1 MSSIESSK
9 ETKKIITGA
18 NPYMPLWEHVPDGE
32 PRVFT
37 YNGETR
43 IYLYGSHDTKKT
55 DYCGPDYV
63 VWSAPV
69 DDPTS
74 WTCHG
79 ICYTA
84 SDGGDLYAP
93 DVVQKGDTFYMY
105 AAENR
110 GSSIMLVTSKCPWGP
125 FGDPVKTELGFD
137 PGILV
142 DDDGKAY
149 AFWGF
154 CECHAGELNDDMA
167 TLKPETIRRHIIGHS
182 KPFWIKEDDGFVNP
196 EDGFFE
202 ASSPRKINGK
212 YVLVYSK
219 RYEYPR
225 PDLGVFG
232 SCNGFLSYKWSD
244 SPLGDYKDGG
254 DISFNG
260 GEVIKGPD
268 GNGIM
273 TYQWGNNHGSLMKVK
288 DQWYIFYHRQTGVNE
303 YARQS
308 MAEPVDVAAGKG
320 GKIYIGKISYE
331 NGEPVKSDVVEHTSQ
346 GFFTDGLDAY
356 SFISAGYACH
366 IYDGT
371 GKPNYQG
378 NAEGTNKD
386 VRVAHIMPVYES
398 DSSPVVDIQSG
409 ATIGFR
415 YLNFGSDGASK
426 VMIKGDFPKGFKI
439 NVRLDSFDG
448 EIVASEELSYT
459 TPEIVFEPG
468 KKISGKHAVYFE
480 FITEDD
486 TLRAMLDGFRFEL

>member
-1 MSSIESSK
+1 MEA
-9 ETKKIITGA
+9 KKIVTGA

-69 DDPTS
+69 DDPTN

-93 DVVQKGDTFYMY
+93 DVVRKGDTFFMY

-125 FGDPVKTELGFD
+125 FENPVKTELGFD

-142 DDDGKAY
+142 DDDGRTY

-154 CECHAGELNDDMA
+154 CESHAGELNDDMA
-167 TLKPETIRRHIIGHS
+167 TLKPETVRHHIMGHS
-182 KPFWIKEDDGFVNP
+182 KPFWIKEDDGHVDP
-196 EDGFFE
+196 VDGFFE

-212 YVLVYSK
+212 YVLIYSK
-219 RYEYPR
+219 RYEYPK
-225 PDLGVFG
+225 PENGVFG
-232 SCNGFLSYKWSD
+232 SCNGFLSYKWAD
-244 SPLGDYKDGG
+244 SPLGDYKEGG

-260 GEVIKGPD
+260 GEVITGPD

-288 DQWYIFYHRQTGVNE
+288 DQWYVFYHRQTGCNE
-303 YARQS
+303 YSRQA
-308 MAEPVDVAAGKG
+308 MVEPVDIAMGKD
-320 GKIYIGKISYE
+320 GKIYIGKITYE
-331 NGEPVKSDVVEHTSQ
+331 NGEPVKSDVVEATSQ
-346 GFFTDGLDAY
+346 GFYLDGLDA
-356 SFISAGYACH
+356 FAVISAGYTCH
-366 IYDGT
+366 MYDGL
-371 GKPNYQG
+371 GKPMYQG
-378 NAEGTNKD
+378 NAEGTNEG
-386 VRVAHIMPVYES
+386 VRVAHIQPVYEG

-409 ATIGFR
+409 ATIGFK
-415 YLNFGSDGASK
+415 YLNFGTEGASK
-426 VMIKGDFPKGFKI
+426 AVLTGEIPAGTTVSIM
-439 NVRLDSFDG
+439 LDSYNGKTVATTEVSADSK
-448 EIVASEELSYT
+448 EITFELT
-459 TPEIVFEPG
+459 EKVT
-468 KKISGKHAVYFE
+468 GKHAVYFGFMNNDE
-480 FITEDD
+480 EKRSIFD
-486 TLRAMLDGFRFEL
+486 TFRFEL

>member
-1 MSSIESSK
+1 MEA
-9 ETKKIITGA
+9 KKIVTGA

-69 DDPTS
+69 DDPTN

-79 ICYTA
+79 VCYTA

-125 FGDPVKTELGFD
+125 FTNPVKTELGFD

-142 DDDGKAY
+142 DDDGRTY

-154 CECHAGELNDDMA
+154 CESHAGELNDDMA
-167 TLKPETIRRHIIGHS
+167 TLKPETVRHHIMGHS
-182 KPFWIKEDDGFVNP
+182 KPFWIKEDDGHVDP
-196 EDGFFE
+196 VDGFFE

-212 YVLVYSK
+212 YVLIYSK
-219 RYEYPR
+219 RYEYPK
-225 PDLGVFG
+225 PENGVFG
-232 SCNGFLSYKWSD
+232 SCNGFLSYKWAD
-244 SPLGDYKDGG
+244 SPLGDYKEGG

-260 GEVIKGPD
+260 GEVITGPD

-288 DQWYIFYHRQTGVNE
+288 DQWYVFYHRQTGCNE
-303 YARQS
+303 YSRQA
-308 MAEPVDVAAGKG
+308 MVEPVDIAMGKD
-320 GKIYIGKISYE
+320 GKIYIGKITYE
-331 NGEPVKSDVVEHTSQ
+331 NGEPVKSDVVEATSQ
-346 GFFTDGLDAY
+346 GFYLDGLDAY
-356 SFISAGYACH
+356 SVISAGYTCH
-366 IYDGT
+366 MYDGL
-371 GKPNYQG
+371 GKPMYQD

-386 VRVAHIMPVYES
+386 KRVAHIQPVYEG

-409 ATIGFR
+409 ATIGFK
-415 YLNFGSDGASK
+415 YLNFGEEGASK
-426 VMIKGDFPKGFKI
+426 AVLTGDIPAGTKI
-439 NVRLDSFDG
+439 SVILDSYDG
-448 EIVASEELSYT
+448 ETAGAAEVLTDSKEITLDLS
-459 TPEIVFEPG
+459 
-468 KKISGKHAVYFE
+468 KKVTGKHAVYFSFMNNDE
-480 FITEDD
+480 EKRSIFD
-486 TLRAMLDGFRFEL
+486 TFRFEI

>member
-1 MSSIESSK
+1 MEN
-9 ETKKIITGA
+9 KKIVTGA

-37 YNGETR
+37 YKGETR

-69 DDPTS
+69 DDPTN

-93 DVVQKGDTFYMY
+93 DVVRKGDTFYMY

-125 FGDPVKTELGFD
+125 FENPVKTELGFD

-142 DDDGKAY
+142 DDDGRTY

-154 CECHAGELNDDMA
+154 CESHAGELNDDMA
-167 TLKPETIRRHIIGHS
+167 TLKPETVRHHIMGHS
-182 KPFWIKEDDGFVNP
+182 KPFWIKEDDGHVNP
-196 EDGFFE
+196 VDGFFE

-212 YVLVYSK
+212 YVLIYSK
-219 RYEYPR
+219 RYEYPK
-225 PDLGVFG
+225 PENGVFG

-244 SPLGDYKDGG
+244 TPLGDYKEGG

-260 GEVIKGPD
+260 GEVITGPD

-288 DQWYIFYHRQTGVNE
+288 DQWYVFYHRQTGCNE
-303 YARQS
+303 YSRQA
-308 MAEPVDVAAGKG
+308 MVEPVDIAMGKD
-320 GKIYIGKISYE
+320 GKIYIGKITYE
-331 NGEPVKSDVVEHTSQ
+331 NGEPVSSDVVEATSQ
-346 GFFTDGLDAY
+346 GFYLDGLDA
-356 SFISAGYACH
+356 FATISAGYTCH
-366 IYDGT
+366 MYDGL
-371 GKPNYQG
+371 GKPMYQG
-378 NAEGTNKD
+378 NAEGTNEG
-386 VRVAHIMPVYES
+386 VRVAHIQPVYEG

-409 ATIGFR
+409 ATIGFK
-415 YLNFGSDGASK
+415 YLNFGTEGASRAELTG
-426 VMIKGDFPKGFKI
+426 VIPAGFKI
-439 NVRLDSFDG
+439 SIHIDSYDG
-448 EIVASEELSYT
+448 KVVSSAEVSEDSKT
-459 TPEIVFEPG
+459 VVFELTE
-468 KKISGKHAVYFE
+468 KITGKHAVYFG
-480 FITEDD
+480 FNTENAED
-486 TLRAMLDGFRFEL
+486 RAIFDCFRFQ

>member
-1 MSSIESSK
+1 MEN
-9 ETKKIITGA
+9 KKIVTGA

-69 DDPTS
+69 DDPTN

-125 FGDPVKTELGFD
+125 FENPVKTELGFD

-142 DDDGKAY
+142 DDDGRTY

-154 CECHAGELNDDMA
+154 CESHAGELNDDMA
-167 TLKPETIRRHIIGHS
+167 TLKPETVRHHIMGHS
-182 KPFWIKEDDGFVNP
+182 KPFWIKEDDGHVDP
-196 EDGFFE
+196 VDGFFE

-212 YVLVYSK
+212 YVLIYSK
-219 RYEYPR
+219 RYEYPK
-225 PDLGVFG
+225 PENGVFG
-232 SCNGFLSYKWSD
+232 SCNGFLSYKWAD
-244 SPLGDYKDGG
+244 SPLGDYKEGG

-260 GEVIKGPD
+260 GEVITGPD

-288 DQWYIFYHRQTGVNE
+288 DQWYVFYHRQTGCNE
-303 YARQS
+303 YSRQA
-308 MAEPVDVAAGKG
+308 MVEPVDIAMGKD
-320 GKIYIGKISYE
+320 GKIYIGKITYE
-331 NGEPVKSDVVEHTSQ
+331 NGEPVKSDVVEATSQ
-346 GFFTDGLDAY
+346 GFYLDGLDA
-356 SFISAGYACH
+356 FAVISAGYTCH
-366 IYDGT
+366 MYDGL
-371 GKPNYQG
+371 GKPMYQG
-378 NAEGTNKD
+378 NAEGTNEG
-386 VRVAHIMPVYES
+386 VRVAHIQPVYEG

-409 ATIGFR
+409 ATIGFK
-415 YLNFGSDGASK
+415 YLNFGTEGASK
-426 VMIKGDFPKGFKI
+426 AVLTGDIPAGTKVSI
-439 NVRLDSFDG
+439 MLDSYNGKTVATTEVSADSK
-448 EIVASEELSYT
+448 EITFELT
-459 TPEIVFEPG
+459 EKVT
-468 KKISGKHAVYFE
+468 GKHAVYFGFMNNDE
-480 FITEDD
+480 EKRSIFD
-486 TLRAMLDGFRFEL
+486 TFRFEL

>member
-1 MSSIESSK
+1 MEKRIV
-9 ETKKIITGA
+9 TGA

-69 DDPTS
+69 DDPTN

-125 FGDPVKTELGFD
+125 FENPVKTELGFD

-142 DDDGKAY
+142 DDDGRTY

-154 CECHAGELNDDMA
+154 CESHAGELNDDMA
-167 TLKPETIRRHIIGHS
+167 TLKKDTIVHHIMGHS
-182 KPFWIKEDDGFVNP
+182 KPFWIKEDDGHVNP
-196 EDGFFE
+196 VDGFFE

-212 YVLVYSK
+212 YVLIYSK
-219 RYEYPR
+219 RYEYPK
-225 PDLGVFG
+225 PENGVFG

-244 SPLGDYKDGG
+244 TPLGEYKMGG

-260 GEVIKGPD
+260 GEVITGPD

-273 TYQWGNNHGSLMKVK
+273 TYQWGNN
-288 DQWYIFYHRQTGVNE
+288 QWYVFYHRQTGCNE
-303 YARQS
+303 YSRQA
-308 MAEPVDVAAGKG
+308 MVEPVDIAMGKD
-320 GKIYIGKISYE
+320 GKIYIGKITYE
-331 NGEPVKSDVVEHTSQ
+331 NGEPVKSDVVDATSQ
-346 GFFTDGLDAY
+346 GFYLDGLDAY
-356 SFISAGYACH
+356 SIISAGYTCH
-366 IYDGT
+366 MYDGL
-371 GKPNYQG
+371 GKPMYQG
-378 NAEGTNKD
+378 NAEGTNEG
-386 VRVAHIMPVYES
+386 VRVAHIQPVYEGE
-398 DSSPVVDIQSG
+398 SSPVVDIQSG
-409 ATIGFR
+409 ATIGFK
-415 YLNFGSDGASK
+415 YINFGSDSASK
-426 VMIKGDFPKGFKI
+426 AVLTGDIPAGFKVA
-439 NVRLDSFDG
+439 VRLDTYDG
-448 EIVASEELSYT
+448 KVVGTSEALEDSK
-459 TPEIVFEPG
+459 EIVFELTE
-468 KKISGKHAVYFE
+468 KVTGKHAVYFE
-480 FITEDD
+480 FKTENSDSRAVFD
-486 TLRAMLDGFRFEL
+486 TFRFEL

>member
-1 MSSIESSK
+1 MEA
-9 ETKKIITGA
+9 KKIVTGA

-63 VWSAPV
+63 VWSAPD
-69 DDPTS
+69 DDPTN

-79 ICYTA
+79 VCYTA

-110 GSSIMLVTSKCPWGP
+110 GYSIMLVTSKCPWGP
-125 FGDPVKTELGFD
+125 FENPVKTELGFD

-142 DDDGKAY
+142 DDDGRTY

-154 CECHAGELNDDMA
+154 CESHAGELNDDMA
-167 TLKPETIRRHIIGHS
+167 TLKPETIRHHIMGHS
-182 KPFWIKEDDGFVNP
+182 KPFWIKEDDGHVDP
-196 EDGFFE
+196 VDGFFE

-212 YVLVYSK
+212 YVLIYSK
-219 RYEYPR
+219 RYEYPK
-225 PDLGVFG
+225 PENGVFG
-232 SCNGFLSYKWSD
+232 SCNGFLSYKWAD
-244 SPLGDYKDGG
+244 SPLGDYKEGG

-260 GEVIKGPD
+260 GEVITGPD

-288 DQWYIFYHRQTGVNE
+288 DQWYVFYHRQTGCNE
-303 YARQS
+303 YSRQA
-308 MAEPVDVAAGKG
+308 MVEPVDIATGKD
-320 GKIYIGKISYE
+320 GKIYIGKITYE
-331 NGEPVKSDVVEHTSQ
+331 NGEPVSSDVVEATSQ
-346 GFFTDGLDAY
+346 GFYLDGLDA
-356 SFISAGYACH
+356 FATISAGYTCH
-366 IYDGT
+366 MYDGL
-371 GKPNYQG
+371 GKPMYQD

-386 VRVAHIMPVYES
+386 KRVAHIRPVYEG

-409 ATIGFR
+409 ATIGFK
-415 YLNFGSDGASK
+415 YLNFGTEGASK
-426 VMIKGDFPKGFKI
+426 AELTGDIPAGFKI
-439 NVRLDSFDG
+439 SIRIDSYDG
-448 EIVASEELSYT
+448 KTVSVAEVTEDSKT
-459 TPEIVFEPG
+459 VVFELG
-468 KKISGKHAVYFE
+468 EKITGRHAVYFG
-480 FITEDD
+480 FNTENAED
-486 TLRAMLDGFRFEL
+486 RAVFDCFRFE

>member
-1 MSSIESSK
+1 MEA
-9 ETKKIITGA
+9 KKIVTGA

-69 DDPTS
+69 DDPTN

-79 ICYTA
+79 VCYTA

-125 FGDPVKTELGFD
+125 FENPVKTELGFD

-142 DDDGKAY
+142 DDDGRVY

-154 CECHAGELNDDMA
+154 CESHAGELNDDMA
-167 TLKPETIRRHIIGHS
+167 TLKPETVRHHIMGHS
-182 KPFWIKEDDGFVNP
+182 KPFWIKEDDGHVDP
-196 EDGFFE
+196 VDGFFE

-212 YVLVYSK
+212 YVLIYSK
-219 RYEYPR
+219 RYEYPK
-225 PDLGVFG
+225 PSNGVFG
-232 SCNGFLSYKWSD
+232 SCNGFLSYKWCD
-244 SPLGDYKDGG
+244 TPLGDYRPGG

-260 GEVIKGPD
+260 GEVITGPD

-288 DQWYIFYHRQTGVNE
+288 DQWYVFYHRQTGCNE
-303 YARQS
+303 YSRQA
-308 MAEPVDVAAGKG
+308 MVEPVDIATGKD
-320 GKIYIGKISYE
+320 GKIYIGKITYE
-331 NGEPVKSDVVEHTSQ
+331 NGEPVSSDVVEATSQ
-346 GFFTDGLDAY
+346 GFYLDGLDA
-356 SFISAGYACH
+356 FATISAGYTCH
-366 IYDGT
+366 MYDGL
-371 GKPNYQG
+371 GKPMYQD

-386 VRVAHIMPVYES
+386 KRVAHIQPVYEG

-409 ATIGFR
+409 ATIGFK
-415 YLNFGSDGASK
+415 YLNFGTEGASK
-426 VMIKGDFPKGFKI
+426 AELTGDIPAGFKI
-439 NVRLDSFDG
+439 SIRIDSYDG
-448 EIVASEELSYT
+448 KTVSVAEVTEDSKT
-459 TPEIVFEPG
+459 VVFELG
-468 KKISGKHAVYFE
+468 EKITGRHAVYFG
-480 FITEDD
+480 FNTENAED
-486 TLRAMLDGFRFEL
+486 RAVFDCFRFE

>member
-1 MSSIESSK
+1 MEA
-9 ETKKIITGA
+9 KKIVTGA

-69 DDPTS
+69 DDPTN

-79 ICYTA
+79 VCYTA

-125 FGDPVKTELGFD
+125 FENPVKTELGFD

-142 DDDGKAY
+142 DDDGRVY

-154 CECHAGELNDDMA
+154 CESHAGELNDDMA
-167 TLKPETIRRHIIGHS
+167 TLKPETVRHHIMGHS
-182 KPFWIKEDDGFVNP
+182 KPFWIKEDDGHVDP
-196 EDGFFE
+196 VDGFFE

-212 YVLVYSK
+212 YVLIYSK
-219 RYEYPR
+219 RYEYPK
-225 PDLGVFG
+225 PSNGVFG
-232 SCNGFLSYKWSD
+232 SCNGFLSYKWCD
-244 SPLGDYKDGG
+244 TPLGDYRPGG

-260 GEVIKGPD
+260 GEVITGPD

-288 DQWYIFYHRQTGVNE
+288 DQWYVFYHRQTGCNE
-303 YARQS
+303 YSRQA
-308 MAEPVDVAAGKG
+308 MVEPVDIATGKD
-320 GKIYIGKISYE
+320 GKIYIGKITYE
-331 NGEPVKSDVVEHTSQ
+331 NGEPVSSDVVEATSQ
-346 GFFTDGLDAY
+346 GFYLDGLDA
-356 SFISAGYACH
+356 FATISAGYTCH
-366 IYDGT
+366 MYDGL
-371 GKPNYQG
+371 GKPMYQD

-386 VRVAHIMPVYES
+386 KRVAHILPVYEG

-409 ATIGFR
+409 ATIGFK
-415 YLNFGSDGASK
+415 YLNFGTEGASK
-426 VMIKGDFPKGFKI
+426 AELTGDIPAGFKI
-439 NVRLDSFDG
+439 SIRIDSYDG
-448 EIVASEELSYT
+448 KTVSVAEVSEDSKT
-459 TPEIVFEPG
+459 VVFELG
-468 KKISGKHAVYFE
+468 EKITGRHAVYFG
-480 FITEDD
+480 FNTENAED
-486 TLRAMLDGFRFEL
+486 RAVFDCFRFE

>member
-1 MSSIESSK
+1 MEN
-9 ETKKIITGA
+9 KKIVTGA

-37 YNGETR
+37 YQGETR

-69 DDPTS
+69 DDPTN

-125 FGDPVKTELGFD
+125 FENPVKTELGFD

-142 DDDGKAY
+142 DDDGRTY

-154 CECHAGELNDDMA
+154 CESHAGELNDDMA
-167 TLKPETIRRHIIGHS
+167 TLKPETVRHHIMGHS
-182 KPFWIKEDDGFVNP
+182 KPFWIKEDDGHVDP
-196 EDGFFE
+196 VDGFFE

-212 YVLVYSK
+212 YVLIYSK
-219 RYEYPR
+219 RYEYPK
-225 PDLGVFG
+225 PENGVFG
-232 SCNGFLSYKWSD
+232 SCNGFLSYKWCD
-244 SPLGDYKDGG
+244 TPLGDYQPGG

-260 GEVIKGPD
+260 GEVITGPD

-288 DQWYIFYHRQTGVNE
+288 DQWYVFYHRQTGCNE
-303 YARQS
+303 YSRQA
-308 MAEPVDVAAGKG
+308 MVEPVDIAMGKD
-320 GKIYIGKISYE
+320 GKIYIGKITYE
-331 NGEPVKSDVVEHTSQ
+331 NGEPVKSDVVEATSQ
-346 GFFTDGLDAY
+346 GFYLDGLDAY
-356 SFISAGYACH
+356 SIISAGYTCH
-366 IYDGT
+366 MYDGL
-371 GKPNYQG
+371 GKPMYQG
-378 NAEGTNKD
+378 NAEGTNEG
-386 VRVAHIMPVYES
+386 VRVAHIQPVYEGE
-398 DSSPVVDIQSG
+398 SSPVVDIQSG
-409 ATIGFR
+409 ATIGFK
-415 YLNFGSDGASK
+415 YLNFGSEGASAAELT
-426 VMIKGDFPKGFKI
+426 GDIPAGFKVSVHI
-439 NVRLDSFDG
+439 DSYDG
-448 EIVASEELSYT
+448 KVVAATEVTENSKAVSFELS
-459 TPEIVFEPG
+459 E
-468 KKISGKHAVYFE
+468 KITGKHAVYFE
-480 FITEDD
+480 FITENAED
-486 TLRAMLDGFRFEL
+486 RAIFDCFRFQK

>member
-1 MSSIESSK
+1 MEA
-9 ETKKIITGA
+9 KKIVTGA

-43 IYLYGSHDTKKT
+43 IYLYGSHDTKET

-69 DDPTS
+69 DDPTN

-125 FGDPVKTELGFD
+125 FENPVKTELGFD

-142 DDDGKAY
+142 DDDGRTY

-154 CECHAGELNDDMA
+154 CESHAGELNDDMA
-167 TLKPETIRRHIIGHS
+167 TLKPETVRHHIMGHS
-182 KPFWIKEDDGFVNP
+182 KPFWIKEDDGHVDP
-196 EDGFFE
+196 VDGFFE

-212 YVLVYSK
+212 YVLIYSK
-219 RYEYPR
+219 RYEYPK
-225 PDLGVFG
+225 PENGVFG
-232 SCNGFLSYKWSD
+232 SCNGFLSYKWAD
-244 SPLGDYKDGG
+244 SPLGDYKEGG

-260 GEVIKGPD
+260 GEVITGPD

-288 DQWYIFYHRQTGVNE
+288 DQWYVFYHRQTGCNE
-303 YARQS
+303 YSRQA
-308 MAEPVDVAAGKG
+308 MVEPVDIAMGKD
-320 GKIYIGKISYE
+320 GKIYIGKITYE
-331 NGEPVKSDVVEHTSQ
+331 NGEPVKSDVVEATSQ
-346 GFFTDGLDAY
+346 GFYLDGLDA
-356 SFISAGYACH
+356 FAVISAGYTCH
-366 IYDGT
+366 MYDGL
-371 GKPNYQG
+371 GKPMYQG
-378 NAEGTNKD
+378 NAEGTNEG
-386 VRVAHIMPVYES
+386 VRVAHIQPVYEG

-409 ATIGFR
+409 ATIGFK
-415 YLNFGSDGASK
+415 YLNFGTEGASK
-426 VMIKGDFPKGFKI
+426 AVLTGDIPAGTTVSI
-439 NVRLDSFDG
+439 MLDSYNGKTVATTEVSADSK
-448 EIVASEELSYT
+448 EITFELT
-459 TPEIVFEPG
+459 EKVT
-468 KKISGKHAVYFE
+468 GKHAVYFGFMNNDE
-480 FITEDD
+480 EKRSIFD
-486 TLRAMLDGFRFEL
+486 TFRFEL

>member
-1 MSSIESSK
+1 MEA
-9 ETKKIITGA
+9 KKIVTGA

-69 DDPTS
+69 DDPTN

-79 ICYTA
+79 VCYTA

-125 FGDPVKTELGFD
+125 FENPVKTELGFD

-142 DDDGKAY
+142 DDDGRVY

-154 CECHAGELNDDMA
+154 CESHAGELNDDMA
-167 TLKPETIRRHIIGHS
+167 TLKPETVRHHIMGHS
-182 KPFWIKEDDGFVNP
+182 KPFWIKEDDGHVDP
-196 EDGFFE
+196 VDGFFE

-212 YVLVYSK
+212 YVLIYSK
-219 RYEYPR
+219 RYEYPK
-225 PDLGVFG
+225 PSNGVFG
-232 SCNGFLSYKWSD
+232 SCNGFLSYKWCD
-244 SPLGDYKDGG
+244 TPLGDYRPGG

-260 GEVIKGPD
+260 GEVITGPD

-288 DQWYIFYHRQTGVNE
+288 DQWYVFYHRQTGCNE
-303 YARQS
+303 YSRQA
-308 MAEPVDVAAGKG
+308 MVEPVDIAMGKD
-320 GKIYIGKISYE
+320 GKIYIGKITYE
-331 NGEPVKSDVVEHTSQ
+331 NGEPVSSDVVDATSQ
-346 GFFTDGLDAY
+346 GFYLDGLDAF
-356 SFISAGYACH
+356 SVISAGYTCH
-366 IYDGT
+366 MYDGL
-371 GKPNYQG
+371 GKPMYQD
-378 NAEGTNKD
+378 NAEGTNKGR
-386 VRVAHIMPVYES
+386 RVAHIQPVYEG
-398 DSSPVVDIQSG
+398 DSSPVVDIQNG
-409 ATIGFR
+409 ATIGFK
-415 YLNFGSDGASK
+415 YLNFGTEGASK
-426 VMIKGDFPKGFKI
+426 AELTGDIPSGFKI
-439 NVRLDSFDG
+439 SIRIGSYDGKIVSAAEVSEDSKTVIFELG
-448 EIVASEELSYT
+448 E
-459 TPEIVFEPG
+459 
-468 KKISGKHAVYFE
+468 KITGKHAVYFE
-480 FITEDD
+480 FNTENEED
-486 TLRAMLDGFRFEL
+486 RAVFDCFRFE

>member
-1 MSSIESSK
+1 MEA
-9 ETKKIITGA
+9 KKIVTGA

-69 DDPTS
+69 DDPTN

-79 ICYTA
+79 VCYTA

-93 DVVQKGDTFYMY
+93 DVVQKGDIFYMY

-125 FGDPVKTELGFD
+125 FTNPVKTELGFD

-142 DDDGKAY
+142 DDDGRTY

-154 CECHAGELNDDMA
+154 CESHAGELNDDMA
-167 TLKPETIRRHIIGHS
+167 TLKPETIRHHIMGHS
-182 KPFWIKEDDGFVNP
+182 KPFWIKEDDGHVDP
-196 EDGFFE
+196 VDGFFE

-212 YVLVYSK
+212 YVLIYSK
-219 RYEYPR
+219 RYEYPK
-225 PDLGVFG
+225 PENGVFG
-232 SCNGFLSYKWSD
+232 SCNGFLSYKWCD
-244 SPLGDYKDGG
+244 TPLGDYQMGG

-260 GEVIKGPD
+260 GEVITGPD

-288 DQWYIFYHRQTGVNE
+288 DQWYVFYHRQTGCNE
-303 YARQS
+303 YSRQA
-308 MAEPVDVAAGKG
+308 MVEPVDIAMGKD
-320 GKIYIGKISYE
+320 GKIYIGKITYE
-331 NGEPVKSDVVEHTSQ
+331 NGEPVKSDVVEATSQ
-346 GFFTDGLDAY
+346 GFYLDGLDAY
-356 SFISAGYACH
+356 SVISAGYTCH
-366 IYDGT
+366 MYDGL
-371 GKPNYQG
+371 GKPMYQD
-378 NAEGTNKD
+378 NAEGTNKNK
-386 VRVAHIMPVYES
+386 RVAHIQPVYEG

-409 ATIGFR
+409 ATIGFK
-415 YLNFGSDGASK
+415 YLNFGEEGASK
-426 VMIKGDFPKGFKI
+426 AVLTGDIPAGTKI
-439 NVRLDSFDG
+439 SVILDSYDG
-448 EIVASEELSYT
+448 ETAGAAEVLTDSKEITLDLS
-459 TPEIVFEPG
+459 
-468 KKISGKHAVYFE
+468 KKVTGKHAVYFSFMNNDE
-480 FITEDD
+480 EKRSIFD
-486 TLRAMLDGFRFEL
+486 TFRFEI

>member
-1 MSSIESSK
+1 MEA
-9 ETKKIITGA
+9 KKIVTGA

-69 DDPTS
+69 DDPTN

-79 ICYTA
+79 VCYTA

-125 FGDPVKTELGFD
+125 FENPVKTELGFD

-142 DDDGKAY
+142 DDDGRTY

-154 CECHAGELNDDMA
+154 CESHAGELNDDMA
-167 TLKPETIRRHIIGHS
+167 TLKPETVRHHIMGHS
-182 KPFWIKEDDGFVNP
+182 KPFWIKEDDGHVDP
-196 EDGFFE
+196 VDGFFE

-212 YVLVYSK
+212 YVLIYSK
-219 RYEYPR
+219 RYEYPK
-225 PDLGVFG
+225 PENGVFG
-232 SCNGFLSYKWSD
+232 SCNGFLSYKWAD
-244 SPLGDYKDGG
+244 SPLGDYKEGG

-260 GEVIKGPD
+260 GEVITGPD

-288 DQWYIFYHRQTGVNE
+288 DQWYVFYHRQTGCNE
-303 YARQS
+303 YSRQA
-308 MAEPVDVAAGKG
+308 MVEPVDIAMGKD
-320 GKIYIGKISYE
+320 GKIYIGKITYE
-331 NGEPVKSDVVEHTSQ
+331 NGEPVKSDVVEATSQ
-346 GFFTDGLDAY
+346 GFYLDGLDA
-356 SFISAGYACH
+356 FAVISAGYTCH
-366 IYDGT
+366 MYDGL
-371 GKPNYQG
+371 GKPMYQG
-378 NAEGTNKD
+378 NAEGTNEG
-386 VRVAHIMPVYES
+386 VRVAHIQPVYEG

-409 ATIGFR
+409 ATIGFK
-415 YLNFGSDGASK
+415 YLNFGTEGASK
-426 VMIKGDFPKGFKI
+426 AVLTGDIPAGTTVSI
-439 NVRLDSFDG
+439 MLDSYNGKTVATTEVSADSK
-448 EIVASEELSYT
+448 EITFELT
-459 TPEIVFEPG
+459 ENVT
-468 KKISGKHAVYFE
+468 GKHAVYFSFMNNDE
-480 FITEDD
+480 EKRSIFD
-486 TLRAMLDGFRFEL
+486 TFRFEL

>member
-1 MSSIESSK
+1 MEA
-9 ETKKIITGA
+9 KKIVTGA

-69 DDPTS
+69 DDPTN

-93 DVVQKGDTFYMY
+93 DVVRKGDTFFMY

-125 FGDPVKTELGFD
+125 FENPVKTELGFD

-142 DDDGKAY
+142 DDDGRTY

-154 CECHAGELNDDMA
+154 CESHAGELNDDMA
-167 TLKPETIRRHIIGHS
+167 TLKPETVRHHIMGHS
-182 KPFWIKEDDGFVNP
+182 KPFWIKEDDGHVDP
-196 EDGFFE
+196 VDGFFE

-212 YVLVYSK
+212 YVLIYSK
-219 RYEYPR
+219 RYEYPK
-225 PDLGVFG
+225 PENGVFG
-232 SCNGFLSYKWSD
+232 SCNGFLSYKWAD
-244 SPLGDYKDGG
+244 SPLGDYKEGG

-260 GEVIKGPD
+260 GEVITGPD

-288 DQWYIFYHRQTGVNE
+288 DQWYVFYHRQTGCNE
-303 YARQS
+303 YSRQA
-308 MAEPVDVAAGKG
+308 MVEPVDIAMGKD
-320 GKIYIGKISYE
+320 GKIYIGKITYE
-331 NGEPVKSDVVEHTSQ
+331 NGEPVKSDVVEATSQ
-346 GFFTDGLDAY
+346 GFYLDGLDA
-356 SFISAGYACH
+356 FAVISAGYTCH
-366 IYDGT
+366 MYDGL
-371 GKPNYQG
+371 GKPMYQG
-378 NAEGTNKD
+378 NAEGTNEG
-386 VRVAHIMPVYES
+386 VRVAHIQPVYEG

-409 ATIGFR
+409 ATIGFK
-415 YLNFGSDGASK
+415 YLNFGTEGSSK
-426 VMIKGDFPKGFKI
+426 AVLTGEIPAGTTVSIM
-439 NVRLDSFDG
+439 LDSYNGKTVATTEVSADSK
-448 EIVASEELSYT
+448 EITFELT
-459 TPEIVFEPG
+459 EKVT
-468 KKISGKHAVYFE
+468 GKHAVYFGFMNNDE
-480 FITEDD
+480 EKRSIFD
-486 TLRAMLDGFRFEL
+486 TFRFEI

>member
-1 MSSIESSK
+1 MEA
-9 ETKKIITGA
+9 KKIVTGA

-69 DDPTS
+69 DDPTN

-79 ICYTA
+79 VCYTA

-93 DVVQKGDTFYMY
+93 DVVQKGDIFYMY

-125 FGDPVKTELGFD
+125 FTNPVKTELGFD

-142 DDDGKAY
+142 DDDGRTY

-154 CECHAGELNDDMA
+154 CESHAGELNDDMA
-167 TLKPETIRRHIIGHS
+167 TLKPETIRHHIMGHS
-182 KPFWIKEDDGFVNP
+182 KPFWIKEDDGHVDP
-196 EDGFFE
+196 VDGFFE

-212 YVLVYSK
+212 YVLIYSK
-219 RYEYPR
+219 RYEYPK
-225 PDLGVFG
+225 PENGVFG
-232 SCNGFLSYKWSD
+232 SCNGFLSYKWAD
-244 SPLGDYKDGG
+244 SPLGDYKEGG

-260 GEVIKGPD
+260 GEVITGPD

-288 DQWYIFYHRQTGVNE
+288 DQWYVFYHRQTGCNE
-303 YARQS
+303 YSRQA
-308 MAEPVDVAAGKG
+308 MVEPVDIAMGKD
-320 GKIYIGKISYE
+320 GKIYIGKITYE
-331 NGEPVKSDVVEHTSQ
+331 NGEPVKSDVVEATSQ
-346 GFFTDGLDAY
+346 GFYLDGLDAY
-356 SFISAGYACH
+356 SVISAGYTCH
-366 IYDGT
+366 MYDGL
-371 GKPNYQG
+371 GKPMYQD
-378 NAEGTNKD
+378 NAEGTNKNK
-386 VRVAHIMPVYES
+386 RVAHIQPVYEG

-409 ATIGFR
+409 ATIGFK
-415 YLNFGSDGASK
+415 YLNFGEEGASK
-426 VMIKGDFPKGFKI
+426 AVLTGDIPAGTKI
-439 NVRLDSFDG
+439 SVILDSYDG
-448 EIVASEELSYT
+448 ETAGAAEVLTDSKEITLDLS
-459 TPEIVFEPG
+459 
-468 KKISGKHAVYFE
+468 KKVTGKHAVYFSFMNNDE
-480 FITEDD
+480 EKRSIFD
-486 TLRAMLDGFRFEL
+486 TFRFEI

>member
-1 MSSIESSK
+1 MEA
-9 ETKKIITGA
+9 KKIVTGA

-69 DDPTS
+69 DDPTN

-125 FGDPVKTELGFD
+125 FENPVKTELGFD

-142 DDDGKAY
+142 DDDGRTY

-154 CECHAGELNDDMA
+154 CESHAGELNDDMA
-167 TLKPETIRRHIIGHS
+167 TLKPETVRHHIMGHS
-182 KPFWIKEDDGFVNP
+182 KPFWIKEDDGHVDP
-196 EDGFFE
+196 VDGFFE

-212 YVLVYSK
+212 YVLIYSK
-219 RYEYPR
+219 RYEYPK
-225 PDLGVFG
+225 PENGVFG
-232 SCNGFLSYKWSD
+232 SCNGFLSYKWAD
-244 SPLGDYKDGG
+244 SPLGDYKEGG

-260 GEVIKGPD
+260 GEVITGPD

-288 DQWYIFYHRQTGVNE
+288 DQWYVFYHRQTGCNE
-303 YARQS
+303 YSRQA
-308 MAEPVDVAAGKG
+308 MVEPVDIAMGKD
-320 GKIYIGKISYE
+320 GKIYIGKITYE
-331 NGEPVKSDVVEHTSQ
+331 NGEPVKSDVVEATSQ
-346 GFFTDGLDAY
+346 GFYLDGLDA
-356 SFISAGYACH
+356 FAVISAGYTCH
-366 IYDGT
+366 MYDSL
-371 GKPNYQG
+371 GKPMYQG
-378 NAEGTNKD
+378 NAEGTNEG
-386 VRVAHIMPVYES
+386 VRVAHIQPVYEG

-409 ATIGFR
+409 ATIGFK
-415 YLNFGSDGASK
+415 YLNFGTEGASK
-426 VMIKGDFPKGFKI
+426 AVLTGDIPAGTTVSI
-439 NVRLDSFDG
+439 MLDSYNGKTVATTEVSADSK
-448 EIVASEELSYT
+448 EITFELT
-459 TPEIVFEPG
+459 EKVT
-468 KKISGKHAVYFE
+468 GKHAVYFGFMNNDE
-480 FITEDD
+480 EKRSIFD
-486 TLRAMLDGFRFEL
+486 TFRFEL

>member
-1 MSSIESSK
+1 MEA
-9 ETKKIITGA
+9 KKIVTGA

-69 DDPTS
+69 DDPTN

-79 ICYTA
+79 VCYTA

-125 FGDPVKTELGFD
+125 FENPVKTELGFD

-142 DDDGKAY
+142 DDDGRVY

-154 CECHAGELNDDMA
+154 CESHAGELNDDMA
-167 TLKPETIRRHIIGHS
+167 TLKPETVRHHIMGHS
-182 KPFWIKEDDGFVNP
+182 KPFWIKEDDGHVDP
-196 EDGFFE
+196 VDGFFE

-212 YVLVYSK
+212 YVLIYSK
-219 RYEYPR
+219 RYEYPK
-225 PDLGVFG
+225 PSNGVFG
-232 SCNGFLSYKWSD
+232 SCNGFLSYKWCD
-244 SPLGDYKDGG
+244 TPLGDYRPGG

-260 GEVIKGPD
+260 GEVITGPD

-288 DQWYIFYHRQTGVNE
+288 DQWYVFYHRQTGCNE
-303 YARQS
+303 YSRQA
-308 MAEPVDVAAGKG
+308 MVEPVDIATGKD
-320 GKIYIGKISYE
+320 GKIYIGKITYE
-331 NGEPVKSDVVEHTSQ
+331 NGEPVSSDVVEATSQ
-346 GFFTDGLDAY
+346 GFYLDGLDA
-356 SFISAGYACH
+356 FATISAGYTCH
-366 IYDGT
+366 MYDGL
-371 GKPNYQG
+371 GKPMYQD

-386 VRVAHIMPVYES
+386 KRVAHIRPVYEG

-409 ATIGFR
+409 ATIGFK
-415 YLNFGSDGASK
+415 YLNFGIEGASK
-426 VMIKGDFPKGFKI
+426 AELTGDIPAGFKI
-439 NVRLDSFDG
+439 SIRIDSYDG
-448 EIVASEELSYT
+448 KTVSVAEVTEDSKT
-459 TPEIVFEPG
+459 VVFELG
-468 KKISGKHAVYFE
+468 EKITGRHAVYFG
-480 FITEDD
+480 FNTENAED
-486 TLRAMLDGFRFEL
+486 RAVFDCFRFE

>member
-1 MSSIESSK
+1 MEN
-9 ETKKIITGA
+9 KKIVTGA

-69 DDPTS
+69 DDPTN

-125 FGDPVKTELGFD
+125 FENPVKTELGFD

-142 DDDGKAY
+142 DDDGRTY

-154 CECHAGELNDDMA
+154 CESHAGELNDDMA
-167 TLKPETIRRHIIGHS
+167 TLKPETVRHHIMGHS
-182 KPFWIKEDDGFVNP
+182 KPFWIKEDDGHVDP
-196 EDGFFE
+196 VDGFFE

-212 YVLVYSK
+212 YVLIYSK
-219 RYEYPR
+219 RYEYPK
-225 PDLGVFG
+225 PENGVFG
-232 SCNGFLSYKWSD
+232 SCNGFLSYKWCD
-244 SPLGDYKDGG
+244 TPLGDYKEGG

-260 GEVIKGPD
+260 GEVITGPD

-288 DQWYIFYHRQTGVNE
+288 DQWYVFYHRQTGCNE
-303 YARQS
+303 YSRQA
-308 MAEPVDVAAGKG
+308 MVEPVDIAMGKD
-320 GKIYIGKISYE
+320 GKIYIGKITYE
-331 NGEPVKSDVVEHTSQ
+331 NGEPVKSDVVEATSQ
-346 GFFTDGLDAY
+346 GFYLDGLDA
-356 SFISAGYACH
+356 FAVISAGYTCH
-366 IYDGT
+366 MYDGL
-371 GKPNYQG
+371 GKPMYQG
-378 NAEGTNKD
+378 NAEGTNEG
-386 VRVAHIMPVYES
+386 VRVAHIQPVYEG

-409 ATIGFR
+409 ATIGFK
-415 YLNFGSDGASK
+415 YLNFGTEGASK
-426 VMIKGDFPKGFKI
+426 AVLTGEIPAGTTVSIM
-439 NVRLDSFDG
+439 LDSYNGKTVATTEVSADSK
-448 EIVASEELSYT
+448 EITFELT
-459 TPEIVFEPG
+459 EKVT
-468 KKISGKHAVYFE
+468 GKHAVYFGFMNNDE
-480 FITEDD
+480 EKRSIFD
-486 TLRAMLDGFRFEL
+486 TFRFEL

>member
-1 MSSIESSK
+1 MDYSK
-9 ETKKIITGA
+9 KKTITSA

-69 DDPTS
+69 DDLTN
-74 WTCHG
+74 WKCHG

-110 GSSIMLVTSKCPWGP
+110 GSSIMLVTSKTPWGP
-125 FGDPVKTELGFD
+125 FTNPVKTELGFD

-142 DDDGKAY
+142 DDDGKVY

-154 CECHAGELNDDMA
+154 CECHAAELNDDMC
-167 TLKPETIRRHIIGHS
+167 TIKKETVRNHIIGHS
-182 KPFWIKEDDGFVNP
+182 KPFWIKEDDGHVIP

-202 ASSPRKINGK
+202 ASSPRKVNGK
-212 YVLVYSK
+212 YVFIYSK
-219 RYEYPR
+219 RYEYNKPSN
-225 PDLGVFG
+225 GVYG

-244 SPLGDYKDGG
+244 SPLGDYKAGG

-260 GEVIKGPD
+260 GEIIKGPD

-273 TYQWGNNHGSLMKVK
+273 TYQWGNNHGSLMKIN
-288 DQWYIFYHRQTGVNE
+288 DQWYVFYHRQTGCNE
-303 YARQS
+303 FSRQA
-308 MAEPVDVAAGKG
+308 MVEPVDVAIGKDG
-320 GKIYIGKISYE
+320 RIFIGKIEYE
-331 NGEPVKSDVVEHTSQ
+331 NGEPVRSDVVDMTSQ
-346 GFFTDGLDAY
+346 GFNKDGIDAF
-356 SFISAGYACH
+356 SIISAGYTCH
-366 IYDGT
+366 MYDGT
-371 GKPNYQG
+371 GKPNFLG

-386 VRVAHIMPVYES
+386 VRRAHICPVYEG

-409 ATIGFR
+409 ATIGFK
-415 YLNFGSDGASK
+415 YLNFGSEGALSAT
-426 VMIKGDFPKGFKI
+426 VKGSFPKGFTVKI
-439 NVRLDSFDG
+439 RTGSYDG
-448 EIVASEELSYT
+448 QIVASKTSLEDSSELVLDLT
-459 TPEIVFEPG
+459 QKITG
-468 KKISGKHAVYFE
+468 KQAVYFE
-480 FITEDD
+480 FTTDDEDK
-486 TLRAMLDGFRFEL
+486 RAVLDVFTFD

>member
-1 MSSIESSK
+1 MDI
-9 ETKKIITGA
+9 KKIVTGA

-69 DDPTS
+69 DEPTN

-110 GSSIMLVTSKCPWGP
+110 GSSIMLVTSKTPWGP
-125 FGDPVKTELGFD
+125 FTNPVKTELGFD

-142 DDDGKAY
+142 DDDGRVYAY
-149 AFWGF
+149 WGF
-154 CECHAGELNDDMA
+154 CESHAGELNDDMC
-167 TLKPETIRRHIIGHS
+167 TLKKDTIVHHIMGHS
-182 KPFWIKEDDGFVNP
+182 KPFWITEDDGHVIP

-219 RYEYPR
+219 RYEYNKPS
-225 PDLGVFG
+225 LGVFG

-244 SPLGDYKDGG
+244 SPLGEYKMGG

-260 GEVIKGPD
+260 GEILTDSD

-288 DQWYIFYHRQTGVNE
+288 DQWYIFYHRQTGCNE
-303 YARQS
+303 YARQA
-308 MAEPVDVAAGKG
+308 MVEPVDVALGKD
-320 GKIYIGKISYE
+320 GKIYIGKIAYE
-331 NGEPVKSDVVEHTSQ
+331 GGEPVSSDVVDQTSQ
-346 GFFTDGLDAY
+346 GFYLDGLDAY
-356 SFISAGYACH
+356 SIISAGYTCH
-366 IYDGT
+366 MYDGL
-371 GKPNYQG
+371 GKPMYQD

-386 VRVAHIMPVYES
+386 RRVAHIEPVYEGES
-398 DSSPVVDIQSG
+398 APVVDIQSG

-415 YLNFGSDGASK
+415 YINFGSDGAAKAIFTGSVPAGFMVTVRIDSYDGKAVGAKTVETDSNEVAIDLCEK
-426 VMIKGDFPKGFKI
+426 V
-439 NVRLDSFDG
+439 
-448 EIVASEELSYT
+448 
-459 TPEIVFEPG
+459 
-468 KKISGKHAVYFE
+468 SGKHAVYFE
-480 FITEDD
+480 FVTDNSDD
-486 TLRAMLDGFRFEL
+486 RAVFDTFRFE

>member
-1 MSSIESSK
+1 MEN
-9 ETKKIITGA
+9 KKIVTGA

-69 DDPTS
+69 DDPTN

-93 DVVQKGDTFYMY
+93 DVVRKGDTFFMY

-125 FGDPVKTELGFD
+125 FENPVKTELGFD

-142 DDDGKAY
+142 DDDGRTY

-154 CECHAGELNDDMA
+154 CESHAGELNDDMA
-167 TLKPETIRRHIIGHS
+167 TLKPETVRHHIMGHS
-182 KPFWIKEDDGFVNP
+182 KPFWIKEDDGHVDP
-196 EDGFFE
+196 VDGFFE

-212 YVLVYSK
+212 YVLIYSK
-219 RYEYPR
+219 RYEYPK
-225 PDLGVFG
+225 PENGVFG
-232 SCNGFLSYKWSD
+232 SCNGFLSYKWAD
-244 SPLGDYKDGG
+244 SPLGDYKEGG

-260 GEVIKGPD
+260 GEVITGPD

-288 DQWYIFYHRQTGVNE
+288 DQWYVFYHRQTGCNE
-303 YARQS
+303 YSRQA
-308 MAEPVDVAAGKG
+308 MVEPVDIAMGKD
-320 GKIYIGKISYE
+320 GKIYIGKITYE
-331 NGEPVKSDVVEHTSQ
+331 NGEPVKSDVVEATSQ
-346 GFFTDGLDAY
+346 GFYLDGLDA
-356 SFISAGYACH
+356 FAVISAGYTCH
-366 IYDGT
+366 MYDGL
-371 GKPNYQG
+371 GKPMYQG
-378 NAEGTNKD
+378 NAEGTNEG
-386 VRVAHIMPVYES
+386 VRVAHIQPVYEG

-409 ATIGFR
+409 ATIGFK
-415 YLNFGSDGASK
+415 YLNFGTEGASK
-426 VMIKGDFPKGFKI
+426 AVLTGEIPAGTTVSIM
-439 NVRLDSFDG
+439 LDSYNG
-448 EIVASEELSYT
+448 KTVATTEISADSKEITFELT
-459 TPEIVFEPG
+459 EKVT
-468 KKISGKHAVYFE
+468 GKHAVYFGFMNNDE
-480 FITEDD
+480 EKRSIFD
-486 TLRAMLDGFRFEL
+486 TFRFEL

>member
-1 MSSIESSK
+1 MEA
-9 ETKKIITGA
+9 KKIVTGA

-69 DDPTS
+69 DDPTN

-79 ICYTA
+79 VCYTA

-125 FGDPVKTELGFD
+125 FENPVKTELGFD

-142 DDDGKAY
+142 DDDGRTY

-154 CECHAGELNDDMA
+154 CESHAGELNDDMA
-167 TLKPETIRRHIIGHS
+167 TLKPETVRHHIMGHS
-182 KPFWIKEDDGFVNP
+182 KPFWIKEDDGHVDP
-196 EDGFFE
+196 VDGFFE

-212 YVLVYSK
+212 YVLIYSK
-219 RYEYPR
+219 RYEYPK
-225 PDLGVFG
+225 PSNGVFG
-232 SCNGFLSYKWSD
+232 SCNGFLSYKWCD
-244 SPLGDYKDGG
+244 TPLGDYRPGG

-260 GEVIKGPD
+260 GEVITGPD

-288 DQWYIFYHRQTGVNE
+288 DQWYVFYHRQTGCNE
-303 YARQS
+303 YSRQA
-308 MAEPVDVAAGKG
+308 MVEPVDIATGKD
-320 GKIYIGKISYE
+320 GKIYIGKITYE
-331 NGEPVKSDVVEHTSQ
+331 NGEPVSSDVVEATSQ
-346 GFFTDGLDAY
+346 GFYLDGLDAY
-356 SFISAGYACH
+356 SVISAGYTCH
-366 IYDGT
+366 MYDGL
-371 GKPNYQG
+371 GKPMYQD

-386 VRVAHIMPVYES
+386 KRVAHIRPVYEG

-409 ATIGFR
+409 ATIGFK
-415 YLNFGSDGASK
+415 YLNFGTEGASK
-426 VMIKGDFPKGFKI
+426 AELTGDIPAGFKI
-439 NVRLDSFDG
+439 SIRIDSYDG
-448 EIVASEELSYT
+448 KTVSVAEVSEDSKT
-459 TPEIVFEPG
+459 VVFELG
-468 KKISGKHAVYFE
+468 EMITGRHAVYFG
-480 FITEDD
+480 FNTENAED
-486 TLRAMLDGFRFEL
+486 RAVFDCFRFE

>member
-1 MSSIESSK
+1 MEA
-9 ETKKIITGA
+9 KKIVTGA

-69 DDPTS
+69 DDPTN

-79 ICYTA
+79 VCYTA

-125 FGDPVKTELGFD
+125 FENPVKTELGFD

-142 DDDGKAY
+142 DDDGRTY

-154 CECHAGELNDDMA
+154 CESHAGELNDDMA
-167 TLKPETIRRHIIGHS
+167 TLKPETVRHHIMGHS
-182 KPFWIKEDDGFVNP
+182 KPFWIKEDDGHVDP
-196 EDGFFE
+196 VDGFFE

-212 YVLVYSK
+212 YVLIYSK
-219 RYEYPR
+219 RYEYPK
-225 PDLGVFG
+225 PENGVFG
-232 SCNGFLSYKWSD
+232 SCNGFLSYKWAD
-244 SPLGDYKDGG
+244 SPLGDYKEGG

-260 GEVIKGPD
+260 GEVITGPD

-288 DQWYIFYHRQTGVNE
+288 DQWYVFYHRQTGCNE
-303 YARQS
+303 YSRQA
-308 MAEPVDVAAGKG
+308 MVEPVDIAMGKD
-320 GKIYIGKISYE
+320 GKIYIGKITYE
-331 NGEPVKSDVVEHTSQ
+331 NGEPVKSDVVEATSQ
-346 GFFTDGLDAY
+346 GFYLDGLDA
-356 SFISAGYACH
+356 FAVISAGYTCH
-366 IYDGT
+366 MYDGL
-371 GKPNYQG
+371 GKPMYQG
-378 NAEGTNKD
+378 NAEGTNEG
-386 VRVAHIMPVYES
+386 VRVAHIQPVYEG

-409 ATIGFR
+409 ATIGFK
-415 YLNFGSDGASK
+415 YLNFGTEGASK
-426 VMIKGDFPKGFKI
+426 AVLTGDIPAGTTVSI
-439 NVRLDSFDG
+439 MLDSYNGKTVATTEVSADSK
-448 EIVASEELSYT
+448 EITFELT
-459 TPEIVFEPG
+459 EKVT
-468 KKISGKHAVYFE
+468 GKHAVYFGFMNNDE
-480 FITEDD
+480 EKRSIFD
-486 TLRAMLDGFRFEL
+486 TFRFEL

>member
-1 MSSIESSK
+1 MEKRIV
-9 ETKKIITGA
+9 TGA

-69 DDPTS
+69 DDPTN

-79 ICYTA
+79 VCYTA

-125 FGDPVKTELGFD
+125 FTNPVKTELGFD

-142 DDDGKAY
+142 DDDGRTY

-154 CECHAGELNDDMA
+154 CESHAGELNDDMA
-167 TLKPETIRRHIIGHS
+167 TLKPETIRHHIMGHS
-182 KPFWIKEDDGFVNP
+182 KPFWIKEDDGHVDP
-196 EDGFFE
+196 VDGFFE

-212 YVLVYSK
+212 YVLIYSK
-219 RYEYPR
+219 RYEYPK
-225 PDLGVFG
+225 PENGVFG

-244 SPLGDYKDGG
+244 TPLGDYQMGG

-260 GEVIKGPD
+260 GEVITGPD

-288 DQWYIFYHRQTGVNE
+288 DQWYVFYHRQTGCNE
-303 YARQS
+303 YSRQA
-308 MAEPVDVAAGKG
+308 MVEPVDIAMGKD
-320 GKIYIGKISYE
+320 GKIYIGKITYE
-331 NGEPVKSDVVEHTSQ
+331 NGEPVKSDVVEATSQ
-346 GFFTDGLDAY
+346 GFYLDGLDAY
-356 SFISAGYACH
+356 SVISAGYTCH
-366 IYDGT
+366 MYDGL
-371 GKPNYQG
+371 GKPMYQD

-386 VRVAHIMPVYES
+386 KRVAHIQPVYEG

-409 ATIGFR
+409 ATIGFK
-415 YLNFGSDGASK
+415 YLNFGEVGASSA
-426 VMIKGDFPKGFKI
+426 VLTGSIPAGTKI
-439 NVRLDSFDG
+439 SVILDSYDG
-448 EIVASEELSYT
+448 EAAGAAEVLTDSKEITLDLS
-459 TPEIVFEPG
+459 
-468 KKISGKHAVYFE
+468 KKVTGKHAVYFSFMNNDE
-480 FITEDD
+480 EKRSIFD
-486 TLRAMLDGFRFEL
+486 TFRFEI

>member
-1 MSSIESSK
+1 MEA
-9 ETKKIITGA
+9 KKIVTGA

-69 DDPTS
+69 DDPTN

-79 ICYTA
+79 VCYTA

-125 FGDPVKTELGFD
+125 FENPVKTELGFD

-142 DDDGKAY
+142 DDDGRTY

-154 CECHAGELNDDMA
+154 CESHAGELNDDMA
-167 TLKPETIRRHIIGHS
+167 TLKPETVRHHIMGHS
-182 KPFWIKEDDGFVNP
+182 KPFWIKEDDGHVDP
-196 EDGFFE
+196 VDGFFE

-212 YVLVYSK
+212 YVLIYSK
-219 RYEYPR
+219 RYEYPK
-225 PDLGVFG
+225 PSNGVFG
-232 SCNGFLSYKWSD
+232 SCNGFLSYKWCD
-244 SPLGDYKDGG
+244 TPLGDYRPGG

-260 GEVIKGPD
+260 GEVITGPD

-288 DQWYIFYHRQTGVNE
+288 NQWYVFYHRQTGCNE
-303 YARQS
+303 YSRQA
-308 MAEPVDVAAGKG
+308 MVEPVDIATGKD
-320 GKIYIGKISYE
+320 GKIYIGKITYE
-331 NGEPVKSDVVEHTSQ
+331 NGEPVSSDVVEATSQ
-346 GFFTDGLDAY
+346 GFYLDGLDA
-356 SFISAGYACH
+356 FATISAGYTCH
-366 IYDGT
+366 MYDGL
-371 GKPNYQG
+371 GKPMYQD

-386 VRVAHIMPVYES
+386 RRVAHIMPVYEG

-409 ATIGFR
+409 ATIGFK
-415 YLNFGSDGASK
+415 YLNFGTEGASK
-426 VMIKGDFPKGFKI
+426 AELTGDIPAGFKI
-439 NVRLDSFDG
+439 SIRIDSYDG
-448 EIVASEELSYT
+448 KTVSVAEVTEDSKT
-459 TPEIVFEPG
+459 VVFELG
-468 KKISGKHAVYFE
+468 EKITGRHAVYFG
-480 FITEDD
+480 FNTENAED
-486 TLRAMLDGFRFEL
+486 RAVFDCFRFE